1 MATIVTRDNAEDVER
16 ILVEEN
22 VRSVLYRYG
31 GRLGDDEKQAAA
43 SYRFAYFTTSGAG
56 AINAGNCLDY
66 QSCETEDWE
75 SSIAWRICRALVS
88 NATARLPGYE
98 AAAWEITD

>member
-1 MATIVTRDNAEDVER
+1 MATIVTRDNVEDVGR

-31 GRLGDDEKQAAA
+31 GRLG
-43 SYRFAYFTTSGAG
+43 TTK
-56 AINAGNCLDY
+56 NR
-66 QSCETEDWE
+66 QRPH
-75 SSIAWRICRALVS
+75 IALPIVS

-98 AAAWEITD
+98 AATWEITD